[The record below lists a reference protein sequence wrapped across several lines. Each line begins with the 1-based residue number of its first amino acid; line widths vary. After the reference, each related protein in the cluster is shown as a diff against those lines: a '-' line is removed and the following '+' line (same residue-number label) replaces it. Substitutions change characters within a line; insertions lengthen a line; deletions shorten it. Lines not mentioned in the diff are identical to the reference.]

1 MGLHYLTFM
10 RINLENR
17 EKLTLDCVMNSV
29 GMNNKIIVNYVGI
42 FNDSVAMNSISLNNT
57 KMNNVSYE
65 LCQEY

>member
-1 MGLHYLTFM
+1 
-10 RINLENR
+10 
-17 EKLTLDCVMNSV
+17 MNSV